1 MSGPMRFLTALAW
14 MLAAWLVPVGSP
26 AAAEIPIIVERLDAT
41 GVDTFEQV
49 RAAPEAAW
57 RAAPDGR
64 LRRGQEPTW
73 WRVRVPGPAAPAGE
87 PLVLVLDD
95 AFTAVVAA
103 HVPPDHAPRVASR
116 IDPDLRQPG
125 SRHSLV
131 FVVPGDLGDAHVHLE
146 LRAAR
151 AIPITPRL
159 MAEEAH
165 LARDLTRVRYSTA
178 INVALL
184 LFGLVAAIY
193 AVALG
198 RYAMLLLV
206 AYCGLAAAY
215 LLAISGELAAL
226 PGGAAL
232 MPESLRIAGIASSL
246 SMLFVYGF
254 FVRFLELDRAHPRVR
269 ATILSLLAA
278 GLPLFVWYAA
288 DPNHRLTAHLLNL
301 LMLALMLVTTFAA
314 LLRIRAGSAQGW
326 FYLLAWAPVNAIIG
340 LRLWQFLH
348 AEPTAPWMEFALPG
362 SFAFAALVLVL
373 VTARAA
379 RYAEVEMQVARRSAR
394 TDPLTGLPN
403 RAFLD
408 SALASAGPPARGP
421 DGAPL
426 AVMFIDL
433 DHFKAINDG
442 HGHDVGDRCLVAV
455 AEVLRRMLRREDLVA
470 RYGGEEFV
478 LAIRGIDEDH
488 ASTRAEA
495 IRAAIAATRVASPA
509 GELALT
515 ASIGVAVA
523 RPDEP
528 AAEVLRRAD
537 LALYAAKRA
546 GRDRVVFDRDTTTTT
561 GAPA

>member
-73 WRVRVPGPAAPAGE
+73 WRVRVRGPAAPAGE

-232 MPESLRIAGIASSL
+232 MPESSDRRDREQPVDALRL
-246 SMLFVYGF
+246 
-254 FVRFLELDRAHPRVR
+254 RFLRA
-269 ATILSLLAA
+269 I
-278 GLPLFVWYAA
+278 
-288 DPNHRLTAHLLNL
+288 
-301 LMLALMLVTTFAA
+301 
-314 LLRIRAGSAQGW
+314 
-326 FYLLAWAPVNAIIG
+326 
-340 LRLWQFLH
+340 
-348 AEPTAPWMEFALPG
+348 PG
-362 SFAFAALVLVL
+362 
-373 VTARAA
+373 
-379 RYAEVEMQVARRSAR
+379 
-394 TDPLTGLPN
+394 TGP
-403 RAFLD
+403 
-408 SALASAGPPARGP
+408 GPPARP
-421 DGAPL
+421 RHHPL
-426 AVMFIDL
+426 A
-433 DHFKAINDG
+433 AG
-442 HGHDVGDRCLVAV
+442 
-455 AEVLRRMLRREDLVA
+455 RR
-470 RYGGEEFV
+470 
-478 LAIRGIDEDH
+478 
-488 ASTRAEA
+488 
-495 IRAAIAATRVASPA
+495 
-509 GELALT
+509 
-515 ASIGVAVA
+515 
-523 RPDEP
+523 P
-528 AAEVLRRAD
+528 AAVRLVRGRSEPPSDRA
-537 LALYAAKRA
+537 
-546 GRDRVVFDRDTTTTT
+546 
-561 GAPA
+561 P